1 MFFLEGNIGTGKST
15 LLKKLEDEGIQ
26 VVYEPV
32 NEWSKI
38 KNKNGKNIL
47 EEFYTNQTRYA
58 YTFQSI
64 AFRTHIK
71 NIKYSDKNSVVER
84 SIFTHKNVF
93 AKTCYE
99 NGLMNEL
106 EWNDYISWFE
116 WLSEE
121 FDIKSGGYI
130 YLQADPKISY
140 ERITKRNRDGEGT
153 ITFDYINELHKKHE
167 AWLLNE
173 PNVLVLNVDEDFE
186 NNSSKLN
193 EMIIKVK
200 MFINNNKDGLYSTST
215 S

>member
-32 NEWSKI
+32 DEWASI

-47 EEFYTNQTRYA
+47 EEFYANQARYA

-71 NIKYSDKNSVVER
+71 NIKHCDKNSVVER
-84 SIFTHKNVF
+84 SVFTHRNVF

-99 NGLMNEL
+99 NELMNEL
-106 EWNDYISWFE
+106 EWNDYISWFD

-121 FDIKSGGYI
+121 FNIKPGGYI

-140 ERITKRNRDGEGT
+140 ERITKRSRDGEGT

-186 NNSSKLN
+186 NNSSKLD

-200 MFINNNKDGLYSTST
+200 MFINNNKDGLHSTST